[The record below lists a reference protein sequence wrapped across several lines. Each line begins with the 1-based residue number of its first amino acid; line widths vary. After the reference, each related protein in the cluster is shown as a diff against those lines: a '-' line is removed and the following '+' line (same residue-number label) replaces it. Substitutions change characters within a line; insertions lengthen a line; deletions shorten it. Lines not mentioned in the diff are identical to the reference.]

1 MMLTVFGSTA
11 LDTIRTP
18 TRLLKDVLGGAATF
32 ASISASF
39 FVKPGLIAVVGKD
52 FPNRYHKILAERL
65 DLSGLSIKDGKTFRY
80 SGKYNNT
87 LSLRTTLRTDLNVL
101 KNFKPVVP
109 EEYKKSKFVYLA
121 NNDPDQNKSLIKE
134 FDNVKFSMCDT
145 IDFWISTKRASV
157 VKMFKSVDAVVIN
170 DEEAKLLTKEF
181 NLVKCAKKI
190 MGWGTKYVIIKKGE
204 HGSLLFFEDVIFPSA
219 AFSLEKVVDPTG
231 AGDSFA
237 GAMMGYLTSK
247 NKTDLATIKK
257 SMIYGNVMGSF
268 AVEGYGPEVLLRI
281 KKSDVKKRVAQYEKM
296 TRF

>member
-52 FPNRYHKILAERL
+52 FPNRYHKILAKRL
-65 DLSGLSIKDGKTFRY
+65 DLSGLSIKDGKTVRY
-80 SGKYNNT
+80 SGRYNDT

-101 KNFKPVVP
+101 TNFKPVVQ

-145 IDFWISTKRASV
+145 IDFWISTNSASI
-157 VKMFKSVDAVVIN
+157 VKMFKSVNAVVIN
-170 DEEAKLLTKEF
+170 DEETKLLTKEF
-181 NLVKCAKKI
+181 NIIKCAKKNY
-190 MGWGTKYVIIKKGE
+190 GLG
-204 HGSLLFFEDVIFPSA
+204 
-219 AFSLEKVVDPTG
+219 
-231 AGDSFA
+231 
-237 GAMMGYLTSK
+237 
-247 NKTDLATIKK
+247 NKIC
-257 SMIYGNVMGSF
+257 YYQ
-268 AVEGYGPEVLLRI
+268 EG
-281 KKSDVKKRVAQYEKM
+281 
-296 TRF
+296 

>member
-1 MMLTVFGSTA
+1 MLTVFGSTA
-11 LDTIRTP
+11 LDTIKTP
-18 TRLLKDVLGGAATF
+18 TKVLKDVLGGAATF

-52 FPNRYHKILAERL
+52 FPKKYHKILAERL

-80 SGKYNNT
+80 SGSYDNT

-121 NNDPDQNKSLIKE
+121 NNDPDQNRSLIKE

-181 NLVKCAKKI
+181 NLVKCAKKTPALRP
-190 MGWGTKYVIIKKGE
+190 GFDVSRLNWVVVITSCLAFHPYHPYHPYHHLE
-204 HGSLLFFEDVIFPSA
+204 DHHDHGLLF
-219 AFSLEKVVDPTG
+219 LQ
-231 AGDSFA
+231 
-237 GAMMGYLTSK
+237 
-247 NKTDLATIKK
+247 
-257 SMIYGNVMGSF
+257 
-268 AVEGYGPEVLLRI
+268 EGR
-281 KKSDVKKRVAQYEKM
+281 
-296 TRF
+296 